1 MATETGRWIMWN
13 PYGLRHIPQIQRFL
27 GWSNNTIHHAEPSPA
42 MVLPFCRALPRNPKS
57 ATTGVSPGFRRM
69 FSVLMSRCTCW
80 PHCWAP
86 WDGDPLLGDEM
97 GWDKRTEKH
106 GHAKKWI
113 AGLARSKL
121 HLYYSMCAWT
131 QTSLRTVSWIAPG
144 SQNYPRKWPIH
155 RCFTSFTYRKDMSR
169 WRFSIALGKL

>member
-86 WDGDPLLGDEM
+86 LLMGIHCWGMRWDEIKGRKSMAMP
-97 GWDKRTEKH
+97 
-106 GHAKKWI
+106 KKWI

-121 HLYYSMCAWT
+121 HLYDSMCAWT
-131 QTSLRTVSWIAPG
+131 QTSLRTVS
-144 SQNYPRKWPIH
+144 
-155 RCFTSFTYRKDMSR
+155 
-169 WRFSIALGKL
+169 